1 MVGGEKRELRR
12 LATQCGAQYGDISYY
27 HDNTIKYKALYI
39 TIIQYG
45 PFLYWEYKGGKSHIA
60 NIGIL
65 DRGQFAQ
72 VGNALKNYKESSL
85 LTIAKIIK

>member
-1 MVGGEKRELRR
+1 M
-12 LATQCGAQYGDISYY
+12 QCGAQYGDILYY

-65 DRGQFAQ
+65 EGLIRFKL
-72 VGNALKNYKESSL
+72 V
-85 LTIAKIIK
+85 IRFKIIKSRHCLL